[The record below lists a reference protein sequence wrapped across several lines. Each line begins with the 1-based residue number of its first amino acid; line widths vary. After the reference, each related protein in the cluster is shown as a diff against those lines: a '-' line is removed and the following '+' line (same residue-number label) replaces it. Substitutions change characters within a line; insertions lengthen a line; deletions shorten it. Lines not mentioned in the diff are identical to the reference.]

1 MPYKKG
7 PKNTLR
13 YYDSSNGRYAPSTT
27 QFLFPIPHREKK
39 SKSIEEIEKEK
50 KELLY
55 IKAKKTKDKYLY
67 DLFLEIE
74 KNFPG
79 EIKLINSCIYHK
91 KIKKTREIDLV
102 TKKFII
108 EVKSGKVR
116 HKSSQLTEQINLAR
130 DINKKHLLFAPDI
143 GDTKYKELTNKGII
157 VYRKKE
163 DLMEEFKKWEI

>member
-74 KNFPG
+74 ENFPG

-91 KIKKTREIDLV
+91 KIKKTRISL
-102 TKKFII
+102 
-108 EVKSGKVR
+108 
-116 HKSSQLTEQINLAR
+116 
-130 DINKKHLLFAPDI
+130 
-143 GDTKYKELTNKGII
+143 
-157 VYRKKE
+157 
-163 DLMEEFKKWEI
+163 